1 VTARAPDFWWNP
13 DSRGA
18 ALALWPIARIW
29 GAVAAWR
36 MAKPPGYRA
45 PVPVICVGNFTVG
58 GAGKTPAAI
67 ALARLA
73 RGRGLKPGILATG
86 YGGKLRAPLVVDPS
100 QHSSARV
107 GDEALLLASAA
118 PTVVTRDRVEGA
130 RLLVE
135 QGVDLIVMDDGFQNP
150 ALAVDLSLV
159 AVDAA
164 LGIGNGRT
172 VPAGPMRAPL
182 TPQLRRAGALLVVGE
197 GTAADPL
204 IRAAARAGRPTVR
217 ARIKP
222 SRLREWRK
230 DPILAFAGIGHPQKF
245 FATLAETHAP
255 VARTLSF
262 PDHYAYTAIDA
273 DKLLAIADA
282 DKLRLVTTEKD
293 FARLAGATGKLA
305 KLRERAEPF
314 HVFLEFENPTAIG
327 EMIDEAV
334 RKAALAQR

>member
-1 VTARAPDFWWNP
+1 MTSRAPDFWWDP
-13 DSRGA
+13 EARAA
-18 ALALWPIARIW
+18 ALALWPVSRIW

-36 MAKPPGYRA
+36 MAKPPRYRA

-58 GAGKTPAAI
+58 GAGKTPTTI
-67 ALARLA
+67 ALARMA

-86 YGGKLRAPLVVDPS
+86 YGAGVSAPVVVDPS
-100 QHSSARV
+100 VHIAAKV
-107 GDEALLLASAA
+107 GDEGLLLAAVA
-118 PTVVTRDRVEGA
+118 PTVVARDRVEGA
-130 RLLVE
+130 RLLVDR
-135 QGVDLIVMDDGFQNP
+135 GVDIIIMDDGFQNP

-164 LGIGNGRT
+164 VGIGNGRI
-172 VPAGPMRAPL
+172 VPSGPLRAPL
-182 TPQLRRAGALLVVGE
+182 TLQLRRAGALLVVGE
-197 GTAADPL
+197 GVAADSL
-204 IRAAARAGRPTVR
+204 VRAAARAGRPTVR
-217 ARIKP
+217 ARIRP
-222 SRLREWRK
+222 ARVREWRK
-230 DPILAFAGIGHPQKF
+230 DPILAFAGIGHPKKF

-273 DKLLAIADA
+273 EKLLAIADA

-293 FARLAGATGKLA
+293 FARLAGATGALA

-314 HVFLEFENPTAIG
+314 HVLLEFENPTAIG